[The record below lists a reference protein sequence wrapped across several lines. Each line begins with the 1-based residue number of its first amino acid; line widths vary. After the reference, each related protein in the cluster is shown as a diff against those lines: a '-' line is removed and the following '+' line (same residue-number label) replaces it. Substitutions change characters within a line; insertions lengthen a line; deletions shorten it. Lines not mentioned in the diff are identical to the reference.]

1 MKEIYTRQQN
11 GAKPDVPRIIQA
23 EKPPGTVYESTSQS
37 SGKFPGAISSEIL
50 YSMEIGV

>member
-1 MKEIYTRQQN
+1 VKEIYTRQQN

-23 EKPPGTVYESTSQS
+23 EKPPGTVYESTNQS
-37 SGKFPGAISSEIL
+37 SDKFPGAISSEIL